1 MEIIFIVH
9 GSQTLEQTIWLWNHT
24 SHTKVTAM
32 NLLQMHFVITWAWSF
47 LTSEV
52 LEAVRGQKHHLG
64 AHFGTLTQRSVH
76 LTAPVLL
83 TKDSRNEI
91 SYDFQPPFSLHI
103 SNSRT
108 KPTGLDFY
116 FHKIYQHVAI
126 SFVNSFYIQL
136 LFVVFRMSGA
146 CRVLSIIGHSIAGSH
161 VKPVVCTLVFEL
173 VWALSALGPPGFIV
187 SISR

>member
-1 MEIIFIVH
+1 
-9 GSQTLEQTIWLWNHT
+9 
-24 SHTKVTAM
+24 M
-32 NLLQMHFVITWAWSF
+32 NLLQMSCVITCAWSF
-47 LTSEV
+47 LTFEV
-52 LEAVRGQKHHLG
+52 VEEKNIISRRTFW
-64 AHFGTLTQRSVH
+64 HFNS
-76 LTAPVLL
+76 APVLL

-91 SYDFQPPFSLHI
+91 SYDCQPPFSLHI

-108 KPTGLDFY
+108 KPAGLHFY

-126 SFVNSFYIQL
+126 SFLNSFYIQL